1 MLMFWLEFNIYT
13 SDTLLNLYKT
23 NFSINYFHQLFNIS
37 INLNLNNKSKY
48 EKSKYNHL
56 LFQIVNFHI
65 K

>member
-1 MLMFWLEFNIYT
+1 MLMFWLEFNNYT
-13 SDTLLNLYKT
+13 ADTLLNLYTT
-23 NFSINYFHQLFNIS
+23 NFSIKYLHQSFNIG

-56 LFQIVNFHI
+56 LFQITNFPI